1 MVFGLNFG
9 VPPNLKSWC
18 FVKDILQKSIK
29 LLFRGKSD
37 LEGVLDLHFET
48 KIEKKSVPRPP
59 ESL

>member
-29 LLFRGKSD
+29 LLPPKKEV
-37 LEGVLDLHFET
+37 LQGVFGLHFGT
-48 KIEKKSVPRPP
+48 KIHEKIDSKRY
-59 ESL
+59 